1 MLLTVFRL
9 IRDYSDFLGVIFVL
23 VVTLSIAAV
32 CAMMLLLNMKKVI
45 HPESLLY
52 YNFIIHI
59 QSYFLFFFCGFC
71 CAIGY
76 QQLTGNHAD
85 H

>member
-52 YNFIIHI
+52 YSHTIVLFILLLR
-59 QSYFLFFFCGFC
+59 FLLCYRVPTTHWKSC
-71 CAIGY
+71 RSLI
-76 QQLTGNHAD
+76 
-85 H
+85 